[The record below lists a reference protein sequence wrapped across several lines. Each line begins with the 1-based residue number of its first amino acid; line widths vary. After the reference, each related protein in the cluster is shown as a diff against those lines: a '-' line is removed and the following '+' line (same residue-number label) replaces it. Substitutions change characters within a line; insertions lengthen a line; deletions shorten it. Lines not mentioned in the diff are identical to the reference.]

1 MSSSKKNIAV
11 FFGGKSPEH
20 EVSIITGIQVLNNID
35 SEKYTPIPV
44 YVAKNGRWY
53 YSPKFTDPEVFK
65 DMEEIPFIS
74 TEVTLE
80 PEPTHRALVEVKN
93 PLLRKKLSIAI
104 DCIFPCFHG
113 SFGENGAF
121 QGLFEIAE
129 IPYIGSEVLGSV
141 LGIDKVVGKDIYKAH
156 DISTAPYKVFH
167 KNQLEENMDNVVN
180 QSERSLNYP
189 MFVKPA
195 VGGSSIGVTKVEDKA
210 QLKNALEVAAAFD
223 SKIIV
228 EQAIENAKE
237 INISVIG
244 NYGGELRVSEC
255 EQVFSSGEFLTYDDK
270 YKGKDGRSKGMVST
284 KRKVPA
290 EISSEA
296 KKLIQET
303 AKEVFQSFNCYGLAR
318 IDFLLKEDP
327 LEVFVI
333 EINTIPGS
341 MSFYLWDAT
350 DLPFT
355 EMITMLIYLSEE
367 RFAQKSENTCTFESN
382 ILKDFESGLKS
393 PKLG

>member
-303 AKEVFQSFNCYGLAR
+303 DEEVFQSFNCYGLAR